1 MLRFDRLTYLFFAL
15 LVAGLIQVPVTS
27 WAQEED
33 ALKIPQ
39 ERTGDSQRISQDHK
53 GNSLG
58 RIEPPPKA
66 LKERR
71 KHRQDRKQDL
81 RSNRRGHVKDH
92 PKALKERRKHRQDRK
107 QDVRNNQQGGGQRG
121 GDKRGRPRGTR

>member
-1 MLRFDRLTYLFFAL
+1 MLRFDRLTCLFFAL
-15 LVAGLIQVPVTS
+15 LAAGLIQVPVTS

-58 RIEPPPKA
+58 RIEPPP
-66 LKERR
+66 
-71 KHRQDRKQDL
+71 Q
-81 RSNRRGHVKDH
+81 SVKRTKKT
-92 PKALKERRKHRQDRK
+92 PPGQKTGFK
-107 QDVRNNQQGGGQRG
+107 NQSAGAC
-121 GDKRGRPRGTR
+121 